1 MIELEQISEEHANVL
16 RSIAMGNTID
26 ENLCPIDITSLDNCY
41 LSLKCKLYDDPT
53 GKAQPDG
60 KQAYVE
66 SIS

>member
-1 MIELEQISEEHANVL
+1 MSELKQISEEHANVL
-16 RSIAMGNTID
+16 RSIALGNTID

-41 LSLKCKLYDDPT
+41 LSLKCKVYEDPI
-53 GKAQPDG
+53 GKAPPDG